1 MQGITIADFDERGV
15 LTVGLYDILVSL
27 GPRAASSS
35 WLLSNVEALGAGADA
50 LLEQMADVQDPVP
63 GDVLLGIAERVNQVI
78 DGKFV
83 AFDAQGGDPWIT
95 VYAVDSSAFDVV
107 TDDLAVLNGV
117 RSQFPTATDIPDA
130 KHRPTVPS
138 RP

>member
-1 MQGITIADFDERGV
+1 MRGVTIADFDERGV

-27 GPRAASSS
+27 GPRAVSSS
-35 WLLSNVEALGAGADA
+35 WLLSNVEASGPGADA
-50 LLEQMADVQDPVP
+50 LLEQMADSQDPVS

-83 AFDAQGGDPWIT
+83 AFEDEGADPWIA

-107 TDDLAVLNGV
+107 TDDLAVLSGV
-117 RSQFPTATDIPDA
+117 RSQFPTAMDIP
-130 KHRPTVPS
+130 
-138 RP
+138 